1 MSLFQKIQD
10 DVKTAMKARE
20 KEKVSV
26 LRMILSEL
34 KYELAKMEASE
45 LSDDQT
51 IKICSTYHKRLDKSL
66 ADFPEKEQ
74 QDKIKSEMLIVESYL
89 PKKAD
94 EEEVSAYVESMLAET
109 DEKNFGILMKKV
121 MAHFGKAA
129 DGKTISK
136 ILKSKLG

>member
-66 ADFPEKEQ
+66 ADFPEKGATG
-74 QDKIKSEMLIVESYL
+74 QDQKRDVDCRVISSKKS
-89 PKKAD
+89 
-94 EEEVSAYVESMLAET
+94 
-109 DEKNFGILMKKV
+109 
-121 MAHFGKAA
+121 
-129 DGKTISK
+129 
-136 ILKSKLG
+136 

>member
-94 EEEVSAYVESMLAET
+94 EAEVSAYVESMLAET

>member
-10 DVKTAMKARE
+10 DVKVAMKARE

-34 KYELAKMEASE
+34 KYELAKMEAAE
-45 LSDDQT
+45 LTDDQT
-51 IKICSTYHKRLDKSL
+51 IKICSTYYKRLDKSL
-66 ADFPEKEQ
+66 ADFPLEEQ
-74 QDKIKSEMLIVESYL
+74 QNKIKAEMLIVESYL
-89 PKKAD
+89 PKKAS
-94 EEEVSAYVESMLAET
+94 EEEVATYVEQMLASS
-109 DEKNFGILMKKV
+109 DEKNFGILMKGV

-136 ILKSKLG
+136 VLKAKMD

>member
-1 MSLFQKIQD
+1 
-10 DVKTAMKARE
+10 
-20 KEKVSV
+20 
-26 LRMILSEL
+26 
-34 KYELAKMEASE
+34 MEASE

-94 EEEVSAYVESMLAET
+94 EAEVSAYVESMLAET

>member
-66 ADFPEKEQ
+66 ADFLKR
-74 QDKIKSEMLIVESYL
+74 SNRTRS
-89 PKKAD
+89 KARC
-94 EEEVSAYVESMLAET
+94 
-109 DEKNFGILMKKV
+109 
-121 MAHFGKAA
+121 
-129 DGKTISK
+129 
-136 ILKSKLG
+136 